1 MIIALII
8 AILTICFLIFAL
20 FRSKAENIRLEAEKH
35 RLEDRIEIINGEILE
50 KEKRIISEEERFK
63 LLATQILSDKSDE
76 IRHNNEIRLNEILT
90 PFRQDIER
98 LGKTVNECYS
108 SEARERYSLQQR
120 IKDLVDI
127 KQVLGREAKELS
139 LALKGNNKIQ
149 GQWGEIVLENVLKS
163 SGLRKNEEYFLQES
177 SSDISPDDAFTR
189 IRPDVIVRYPGS
201 GSVIID
207 SKTSLN
213 AFIEWVNADEENER
227 HRWGLKHVESIKRHV
242 DELARKAYQRLS
254 KDSGA
259 DFVLMFIPNDAAYM
273 AAMQIDGA
281 IWQRAYDKNI
291 IIVSPTLLIGALRII
306 SRQWDYDRQNRN
318 ALRIAKTA
326 GSMYDK
332 FVGFV
337 EDMERIEN
345 GINSLNRIYSES
357 MKKLRDGSGSLI
369 SRAERLK
376 EMGVESK
383 KQLKITGESNNE
395 DDI

>member
-1 MIIALII
+1 
-8 AILTICFLIFAL
+8 
-20 FRSKAENIRLEAEKH
+20 
-35 RLEDRIEIINGEILE
+35 
-50 KEKRIISEEERFK
+50 
-63 LLATQILSDKSDE
+63 
-76 IRHNNEIRLNEILT
+76 
-90 PFRQDIER
+90 
-98 LGKTVNECYS
+98 
-108 SEARERYSLQQR
+108 
-120 IKDLVDI
+120 
-127 KQVLGREAKELS
+127 ELS